1 MCNSYF
7 FHKLVIDYGFRLDLL
22 TISSVIG
29 EKAEDSI
36 ISQTPVSIASLIQL
50 FFFVAM
56 GNVYRN

>member
-1 MCNSYF
+1 MGNSYF

-22 TISSVIG
+22 TIPSVIG
-29 EKAEDSI
+29 EKAEDYFISLTPASI
-36 ISQTPVSIASLIQL
+36 VSLIQL